1 MKKHSKRHIIIGDI
15 HGELPGLEE
24 ILNHAGVIDRD
35 HNWSGLDTVLV
46 QTGDVI
52 DRGPHSIESVS
63 LLQILQQQATKARK
77 GKVVRLCGNHELWL
91 LQGNYRHATFDHP
104 EALAKELKA
113 EINAGHVTA
122 AYTNGQRLFTHA
134 GLRSRLREELM
145 SEIAPDGSPIAPA
158 DIDLHVLAEHI
169 NNVFKSRVRS
179 RQLRQHPIFYVDA
192 ERGGFDPFGGIFW
205 GDFSLLSASE
215 GAWEIPQIF
224 GHTPSRRE
232 KVQHNWNL
240 SLINVDAGM
249 CQHYGGYRVYL
260 EIDTNENVIERSKKQ
275 RGVWQRRLLKT
286 R

>member
-113 EINAGHVTA
+113 EIE
-122 AYTNGQRLFTHA
+122 RLRIENEAVKKMA
-134 GLRSRLREELM
+134 GLEA
-145 SEIAPDGSPIAPA
+145 IQYIQ
-158 DIDLHVLAEHI
+158 
-169 NNVFKSRVRS
+169 N
-179 RQLRQHPIFYVDA
+179 
-192 ERGGFDPFGGIFW
+192 
-205 GDFSLLSASE
+205 SLLNPKNTLP
-215 GAWEIPQIF
+215 GTQK
-224 GHTPSRRE
+224 R
-232 KVQHNWNL
+232 
-240 SLINVDAGM
+240 
-249 CQHYGGYRVYL
+249 
-260 EIDTNENVIERSKKQ
+260 KK
-275 RGVWQRRLLKT
+275 K
-286 R
+286 